1 MSETKP
7 PDEIWLRFRPYDYPV
22 VTFEEAQLSEK
33 YLLATPERET
43 ARELLEALEAVNALT
58 MDHFNLRPIAG
69 RRMSNADQDLIDKT
83 FDLVEA
89 AIARADEFE
98 AYMTDARKQ
107 ARKKSRSAGRDF
119 FGRFNP

>member
-1 MSETKP
+1 LKVIEAEPTEKR
-7 PDEIWLRFRPYDYPV
+7 I
-22 VTFEEAQLSEK
+22 AQLESS
-33 YLLATPERET
+33 LQQERET

-89 AIARADEFE
+89 AIA
-98 AYMTDARKQ
+98 K
-107 ARKKSRSAGRDF
+107 AGEK
-119 FGRFNP
+119 GAE